1 MSDDKNDDDAEVAV
15 LLPVVPKS
23 VAADPLLLALVSC
36 AAFLD
41 LSTEEAVD
49 PDDAVDVLELVGGY
63 IQRLPEDRLEQIK
76 EQLEGLAEWATKQ
89 DWPEE
94 TVAFVRDFLFNC
106 GVADGEGE
114 EDDEDDEADEDEE
127 AEDDEDEEA

>member
-1 MSDDKNDDDAEVAV
+1 MSDDKNDDDGEVAV

-23 VAADPLLLALVSC
+23 VEIDPLLLALVSC

-63 IQRLPEDRLEQIK
+63 IQRLPEDRIEQVK
-76 EQLEGLAEWATKQ
+76 DQLEDLAEWAAKQ

-94 TVAFVRDFLFNC
+94 TVEFVREFLFNC
-106 GVADGEGE
+106 GVASSEEQEDE
-114 EDDEDDEADEDEE
+114 EDEDEDEDEE
-127 AEDDEDEEA
+127 DDQDEDA

>member
-23 VAADPLLLALVSC
+23 VEADPLLLALVSC

-76 EQLEGLAEWATKQ
+76 EQLEELAEWATKQ
-89 DWPEE
+89 EWPEE
-94 TVAFVRDFLFNC
+94 TVEFVRDFLFNC
-106 GVADGEGE
+106 GVTDGEQDE
-114 EDDEDDEADEDEE
+114 DEDDEDEDDED
-127 AEDDEDEEA
+127 EDDEDEEA

>member
-1 MSDDKNDDDAEVAV
+1 MSDDKKEGDEEVAV

-23 VAADPLLLALVSC
+23 VEVDPLLLALVSC

-63 IQRLPEDRLEQIK
+63 VQRLPEDRI
-76 EQLEGLAEWATKQ
+76 EQLKDQLEELAEWAGKQ

-94 TVAFVRDFLFNC
+94 TVEFVREFLFNC
-106 GVADGEGE
+106 GVTDD
-114 EDDEDDEADEDEE
+114 EDEDEDEDEDDEKED
-127 AEDDEDEEA
+127 EDDEDEDA

>member
-106 GVADGEGE
+106 GVADGEEGEE
-114 EDDEDDEADEDEE
+114 EDDED
-127 AEDDEDEEA
+127 EDDEDEEDEDEEA

>member
-1 MSDDKNDDDAEVAV
+1 V
-15 LLPVVPKS
+15 LLPVVPKG
-23 VAADPLLLALVSC
+23 VEVDPLLLALVSC

-63 IQRLPEDRLEQIK
+63 IQRLPEDRLEQVK
-76 EQLEGLAEWATKQ
+76 DQLEDLAEWAKKQ

-94 TVAFVRDFLFNC
+94 TVEFVRDFLFNC
-106 GVADGEGE
+106 GVADGEE
-114 EDDEDDEADEDEE
+114 DEDEDEDEDEE
-127 AEDDEDEEA
+127 DEDEDDEDEDA